1 MKKINIAIAFDEEK
15 LTALK
20 MYLGQKNMT
29 VEKELEKALEAL
41 YGKTVP
47 AGVREY
53 LALRTEAPTDKKK
66 PITAEEEH
74 RQEVDEVTDMITTED
89 VVEQAV
95 YIANAPDCCA
105 DEHAENML
113 GMLGAN
119 IIEPEIYHD
128 EDECPNREDEIEE
141 EELDSLEEA
150 SPLALTM

>member
-53 LALRTEAPTDKKK
+53 LALRTETPTEKKMKNVAPSAVAVNAPTKGDG
-66 PITAEEEH
+66 E
-74 RQEVDEVTDMITTED
+74 
-89 VVEQAV
+89 
-95 YIANAPDCCA
+95 
-105 DEHAENML
+105 
-113 GMLGAN
+113 
-119 IIEPEIYHD
+119 
-128 EDECPNREDEIEE
+128 
-141 EELDSLEEA
+141 
-150 SPLALTM
+150 